1 MRVAVELGVAVGLGM
16 GTTVAAGS
24 DARSGSPSWPG
35 MTNSWPTLKIEVT
48 LIPLASAIDSG
59 DTP

>member
-1 MRVAVELGVAVGLGM
+1 
-16 GTTVAAGS
+16 
-24 DARSGSPSWPG
+24 
-35 MTNSWPTLKIEVT
+35 MTNSWPTRKIEVT

>member
-1 MRVAVELGVAVGLGM
+1 
-16 GTTVAAGS
+16 
-24 DARSGSPSWPG
+24 

-59 DTP
+59 VTP